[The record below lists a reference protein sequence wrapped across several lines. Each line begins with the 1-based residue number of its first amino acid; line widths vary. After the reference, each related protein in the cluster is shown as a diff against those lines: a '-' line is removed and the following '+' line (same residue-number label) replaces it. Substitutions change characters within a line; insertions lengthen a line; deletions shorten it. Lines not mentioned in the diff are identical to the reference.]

1 MNAYID
7 CVWIALGPALVGLI
21 QHKIVVGHSVD
32 NDLMV
37 LGIGHPIHN
46 IRDTADLSAPWYSP
60 LCVRACVRARARKRG
75 RYLCVYMCVRACAW
89 KCVCLRACVCVQGM
103 CMRAR
108 LHVRVRSLRARA
120 LVLDLLRANCGL
132 RSSPGHGK

>member
-21 QHKIVVGHSVD
+21 EHKIVVGHSVD

-46 IRDTADLSAPWYSP
+46 IRDTADLSAPRYSP
-60 LCVRACVRARARKRG
+60 SCVRACVRVCMRARARKHV

-89 KCVCLRACVCVQGM
+89 KGVCLRACVCV
-103 CMRAR
+103 
-108 LHVRVRSLRARA
+108 
-120 LVLDLLRANCGL
+120 
-132 RSSPGHGK
+132 

>member
-21 QHKIVVGHSVD
+21 EHKIVVGHSVD

-46 IRDTADLSAPWYSP
+46 IRDTADLSAPRYKP
-60 LCVRACVRARARKRG
+60 IVPACVRACVCACVRARARKHV

-89 KCVCLRACVCVQGM
+89 KGVCLRACVCV
-103 CMRAR
+103 
-108 LHVRVRSLRARA
+108 
-120 LVLDLLRANCGL
+120 
-132 RSSPGHGK
+132 